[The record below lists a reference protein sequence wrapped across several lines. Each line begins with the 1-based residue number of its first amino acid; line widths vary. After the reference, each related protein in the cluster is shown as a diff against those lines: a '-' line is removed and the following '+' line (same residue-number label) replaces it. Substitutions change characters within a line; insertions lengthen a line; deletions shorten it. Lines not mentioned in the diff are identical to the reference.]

1 MRRFKV
7 FLEQMPQNL
16 SPSRWHCFLGRV
28 GGGPQ
33 VRVVG
38 RVEQELLGTF
48 IPFLSQVILNGA
60 KVAVTLPMG
69 KMTVVSLLSDEAIR
83 PHSISQAAPPD
94 TIPTN
99 DSSTRELCYQQ
110 AL

>member
-1 MRRFKV
+1 M
-7 FLEQMPQNL
+7 
-16 SPSRWHCFLGRV
+16 
-28 GGGPQ
+28 
-33 VRVVG
+33 VG